1 MNNQKS
7 MGGHDGGLFQTKRSD
22 NWWISPAL
30 TGFGFLCFVIYTTW
44 AMFQGDYYWWS
55 AGSEGF
61 GGYLSPFYSP
71 LLFIEE
77 SLIDGTA
84 PLSHAWFGPWPDWM
98 PNLIPVTPA
107 ILILAGPLSF
117 RMTCYYYR
125 KFYYRSYFL
134 SPPACAVK
142 GISQKKYKGE
152 TALLLIQ
159 NLHRYTLYIAI
170 GFVLVLSYDAVLSF
184 FSNGKFGIGVGSIIL
199 LINPILL
206 AGYVFGCHAFRHL
219 IGGHN
224 DCFTC
229 PSGKEKIQHKVWQG
243 VSRLNSR
250 HMFWAWASMIWVA
263 FADIYIRLVSKE
275 IWIDLNTWGI

>member
-1 MNNQKS
+1 MS
-7 MGGHDGGLFQTKRSD
+7 DLHSTGGHKVGLFQTNRLD
-22 NWWISPAL
+22 YWWVEPFL
-30 TGFGFLCFVIYTTW
+30 TGFSFLCFIIYTTW
-44 AMFQGDYYWWS
+44 AMLQGNYYWWS
-55 AGSEGF
+55 AGSDGF

-77 SLIDGTA
+77 NVSGGA
-84 PLSHAWFGPWPDWM
+84 PLSHSLFGLWPSWM
-98 PNLIPVTPA
+98 PGLIPVTPA

-134 SPPACAVK
+134 SPPACGVV
-142 GISQKKYKGE
+142 GFSQKNYMGE
-152 TALLLIQ
+152 AFLLTIQ

-170 GFVLVLSYDAVLSF
+170 GFVIVLSYDAILAF
-184 FSNGKFGIGVGSIIL
+184 FRNGAIGVGVGSIIL

-219 IGGHN
+219 AGGGMN
-224 DCFTC
+224 CFSC
-229 PSGKEKIQHKVWQG
+229 PQGTEKVKYKIWQS
-243 VSRLNSR
+243 VSKLNSK

-263 FADIYIRLVSKE
+263 FTDIYVRLVSRGY
-275 IWIDLNTWGI
+275 WVDLNTWGN

>member
-1 MNNQKS
+1 MNNQQLI
-7 MGGHDGGLFQTKRSD
+7 GGHKQGLFQTHRSD
-22 NWWISPAL
+22 QWWVSPFL

-44 AMFQGDYYWWS
+44 AMFQGNYYWWS
-55 AGSEGF
+55 AGNQGF

-77 SLIDGTA
+77 SVAGAA
-84 PLSHAWFGPWPDWM
+84 PLSHALFGSWPSWM
-98 PNLIPVTPA
+98 PSLIPVTPA

-117 RMTCYYYR
+117 RLTCYYYR

-134 SPPACAVK
+134 SPPACAVM

-152 TALLLIQ
+152 TALFLIQ
-159 NLHRYTLYIAI
+159 NLHRYTLYIAL
-170 GFVLVLSYDAVLSF
+170 GFVFVLSYDAILSF
-184 FSNGKFGIGVGSIIL
+184 FRNGKFGIGVGSIIL

-219 IGGHN
+219 TGGHT

-229 PSGKEKIQHKVWQG
+229 PSGKQKIQYKVWQG
-243 VSRLNSR
+243 VSKLNSR

-263 FADIYIRLVSKE
+263 FADIYVRMVSKGY
-275 IWIDLNTWGI
+275 WLDLNTWGN